1 MFRPECLDTL
11 LDTGLSSAL
20 LRAEDKPVE
29 IKQQSSRSSHHN
41 TATAASGQDVEV
53 TRKQNQSDVHADD
66 SPLSSAGVQ
75 AKRMMRRI
83 QGTAV
88 SACVVDV
95 FEEAD
100 MSSLV
105 LVHLDISELH
115 VAALVSAA
123 FNRVIVS
130 EAFAKQRFL
139 RQFELPYTPQHV
151 EVLPSQ
157 ISGSGLFA
165 TKDLPSDEFVCAY
178 RGEVDHDDNPQTAKE
193 LFEQLVRASA
203 GGHTR
208 VSGSIR

>member
-1 MFRPECLDTL
+1 
-11 LDTGLSSAL
+11 
-20 LRAEDKPVE
+20 
-29 IKQQSSRSSHHN
+29 
-41 TATAASGQDVEV
+41 
-53 TRKQNQSDVHADD
+53 
-66 SPLSSAGVQ
+66 
-75 AKRMMRRI
+75 MMQRI

-95 FEEAD
+95 FEEAGIM

-105 LVHLDISELH
+105 LVPSHLDISELH

-130 EAFAKQRFL
+130 EPFAKQWFL
-139 RQFELPYTPQHV
+139 RQFELPYTPQPA

-165 TKDLPSDEFVCAY
+165 TKDLPRDEFVCEY

>member
-1 MFRPECLDTL
+1 
-11 LDTGLSSAL
+11 
-20 LRAEDKPVE
+20 
-29 IKQQSSRSSHHN
+29 
-41 TATAASGQDVEV
+41 
-53 TRKQNQSDVHADD
+53 
-66 SPLSSAGVQ
+66 
-75 AKRMMRRI
+75 
-83 QGTAV
+83 
-88 SACVVDV
+88 
-95 FEEAD
+95 

-130 EAFAKQRFL
+130 EAYAKQRFL
-139 RQFELPYTPQHV
+139 RQFKLTKPQPV

-165 TKDLPSDEFVCAY
+165 TKDLPSNEFVCAY